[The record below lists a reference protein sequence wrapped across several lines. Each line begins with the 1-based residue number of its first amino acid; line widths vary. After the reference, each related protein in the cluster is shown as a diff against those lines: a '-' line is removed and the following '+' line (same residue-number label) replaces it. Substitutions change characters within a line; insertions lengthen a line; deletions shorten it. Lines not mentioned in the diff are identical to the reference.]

1 MITDVFHVLM
11 HALMIT
17 GFVFAMML
25 VIEYFNVQTAGV
37 WQNNLSS
44 SNWKHYFFAAFLGA
58 IPGCLG
64 AFTAVTLFSHRL
76 ISFGAIVTTMIAT
89 SGDEAFVMFAMFPDK
104 ALVLTIIIFV
114 IGVLSGFIVDKFKIG
129 DKIKDIF
136 KENALPI
143 HEQEKCN
150 CFPKNGIFNE
160 LLNPTIHRI
169 VLLVIVGT
177 LLIAVASGLIA
188 GEAQMWMRV
197 TIILVI
203 SISLFVVAT
212 VPEHFLK
219 KHLWDHIVKVHIL
232 KIFLWTFGT
241 LLVVHLLMNY
251 LDVNSLIADNL
262 YLVLIVAVLLG
273 IIPESG
279 PHLVF
284 VTLFASGAIPFSI
297 LMASSI
303 SQDGHGMLP
312 LLAESKKGFLA
323 VKLVNVIIA
332 IIFGYMGFVIGI

>member
-1 MITDVFHVLM
+1 MFEDVYHVFN
-11 HALMIT
+11 HAIMIT

-25 VIEYFNVQTAGV
+25 VVEYINVQTKGV
-37 WQNNLSS
+37 WQNNVSVN
-44 SNWKHYFFAAFLGA
+44 NWKHYIFAAFLGA

-64 AFTAVTLFSHRL
+64 AFTVVTLFSHRL

-104 ALVLTIIIFV
+104 ALILTITIFV
-114 IGVLSGFIVDKFKIG
+114 IGIFAGYLVDKFEIG
-129 DKIKDIF
+129 DKLKNLF
-136 KENALPI
+136 NENSLPL
-143 HEQEKCN
+143 HEEEKCD
-150 CFPKNGIFNE
+150 CFPKKNILKE
-160 LLNPTIHRI
+160 LFNPTIHRI
-169 VLLVIVGT
+169 VLLAIVGL
-177 LLIAVASGLIA
+177 LLIAVATGLVA
-188 GEAQMWMRV
+188 GEAKVWMRV
-197 TIILVI
+197 TIIIVV
-203 SISLFVVAT
+203 SFSLFVVAT

-219 KHLWDHIVKVHIL
+219 EHLWDHIVKVHIL
-232 KIFLWTFGT
+232 RIFLWTFGT
-241 LLVVHLLMNY
+241 LLVVHFLMNY
-251 LDVNSLIADNL
+251 FDVNSLIADNL
-262 YLVLIVAVLLG
+262 FLVLLVAVLIG

-284 VTLFASGAIPFSI
+284 VTLFAQGAIPFSI

-332 IIFGYMGFVIGI
+332 LIFGLLGFVIGI